1 MDKKKYFEVIST
13 LLEKNIDFFLME
25 IVVFFQERVEINLN
39 NTFGYKLISKDKN
52 ARLGKLF
59 TAHGEVD
66 TPIFMPV
73 GTAATVKAM
82 HLRDVELSGAQII
95 LSNTYHLMLRPG
107 HENIKKMGGVRKF
120 MGWKK
125 PLLTDSGGF
134 QIMSLGKLRKVEE
147 EGVTFKS
154 HLDGSKYFLSP
165 KISTEIQNALD
176 ATITMQLDE
185 CIPYP
190 ASYEEAE
197 RAMKLSLDWAL
208 KSREAFEERSGYGQ
222 FGIVQGSIY
231 PELRQ
236 QSAKDLIKLGF
247 NGYAIGGLA
256 VGEGQKLMFETL
268 DNTTVYMEDL
278 KPRYLM
284 GVGKP
289 DDIIGAVKRGVDMF
303 DCVLPTRSGR
313 TGQAFTSKGQVNI
326 KNSRHNLDIRPLD
339 NSCSCYTCK
348 NYTRAYLHHLFKAQE
363 ILGLMLL
370 SWHNIHFYLD
380 LMKNIRE
387 SIKNKNFQT
396 YEHYFLEN
404 YYSGD
409 VEPL

>member
-1 MDKKKYFEVIST
+1 MV
-13 LLEKNIDFFLME
+13 
-25 IVVFFQERVEINLN
+25 IVVFYQEKVKNSLSN
-39 NTFGYKLISKDKN
+39 SFNFKLISNDKN
-52 ARLGKLF
+52 ARLGKLI
-59 TAHGEVD
+59 TAHGEID

-82 HLRDVELSGAQII
+82 YLKDVVSAGAQII

-107 HENIKKMGGVRKF
+107 HETIKKMGGVRKF
-120 MGWKK
+120 MGWNK

-134 QIMSLGKLRKVEE
+134 QIMSLGDLRKVEE
-147 EGVTFKS
+147 DGVTFKS

-165 KISTEIQNALD
+165 KISTDIQNALD

-190 ASYEEAE
+190 ASYEEAN
-197 RAMKLSLDWAL
+197 RSMKLSLDWAL
-208 KSREAFEERSGYGQ
+208 RSREAFEHRDGYGQ
-222 FGIVQGSIY
+222 FGIVQGSIF
-231 PELRQ
+231 PELRKY
-236 QSAKDLIKLGF
+236 SAKELIKIDF
-247 NGYAIGGLA
+247 DGYAIGGLA
-256 VGEGQKLMFETL
+256 VGEGQKLMFKTL
-268 DNTTVYMEDL
+268 DNTTVFMEEN

-326 KNSRHNLDIRPLD
+326 KNSRHTLDTRPLD
-339 NSCSCYTCK
+339 NECFCFTCQ
-348 NYTRAYLHHLFKAQE
+348 NYNRAYLHHLFKAQE

-370 SWHNIHFYLD
+370 SLHNLHFYLGM
-380 LMKNIRE
+380 MKLIRE
-387 SIKNKNFQT
+387 AIKNKNFEN
-396 YEHYFLEN
+396 YERDFLKN

-409 VEPL
+409 IQPL